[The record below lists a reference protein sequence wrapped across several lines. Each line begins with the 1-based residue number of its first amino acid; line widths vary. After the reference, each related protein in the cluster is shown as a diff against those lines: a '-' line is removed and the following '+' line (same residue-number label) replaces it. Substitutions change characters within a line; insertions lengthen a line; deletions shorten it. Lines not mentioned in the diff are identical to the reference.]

1 MANGVRITK
10 NTMGP
15 SIGKI
20 VARFEKLPNDA
31 YQYWKSIT
39 PIASGNARR
48 RTRLQGS
55 KIKANYNYAVPL
67 DNGHSSQAPRG
78 MSKPTEQ
85 FVRNK
90 IKRSIL
96 RK

>member
-1 MANGVRITK
+1 MAVRLSK
-10 NTMGP
+10 NTMSA

-20 VARFEKLPNDA
+20 LARLDALPQDA
-31 YQYWKSIT
+31 YDFWKNIT
-39 PIASGNARR
+39 PIRSGNARR

-67 DNGHSSQAPRG
+67 DKGLSKQAPKG
-78 MSKPTEQ
+78 MSEPTDK
-85 FVRNK
+85 F
-90 IKRSIL
+90 IKDKLRRSIL

>member
-1 MANGVRITK
+1 MAVKIVSNR
-10 NTMGP
+10 MGP

-20 VARFEKLPNDA
+20 VARFKKLPVEA
-31 YQYWKSIT
+31 YRYWKDIT
-39 PIASGNARR
+39 PIRTGNARR

-67 DNGHSSQAPRG
+67 DKGRSLQAPRG
-78 MSKPTEQ
+78 MSKPTEE
-85 FVRNK
+85 FIRNEIANK
-90 IKRSIL
+90 IL